1 MLLSW
6 VYKLLMEV
14 ANRNAGDETNPG
26 VERLIESCLIIIALS
41 LLVMVDNYGRNT
53 VLVSTI
59 NVVARLA

>member
-1 MLLSW
+1 
-6 VYKLLMEV
+6 MEV